1 MDAQFFF
8 LIMAS
13 SKVEMTYDFLLHND
27 DNFVSFNSHL
37 SVLMALNC
45 YFAPL
50 SISCV
55 PITNHTKYG
64 WITKLRVK
72 EANSF
77 RCMKIFNEN
86 SGHVSLCF
94 DIKLSNAMVM

>member
-1 MDAQFFF
+1 
-8 LIMAS
+8 MAS

-27 DNFVSFNSHL
+27 DFVWLNSHL